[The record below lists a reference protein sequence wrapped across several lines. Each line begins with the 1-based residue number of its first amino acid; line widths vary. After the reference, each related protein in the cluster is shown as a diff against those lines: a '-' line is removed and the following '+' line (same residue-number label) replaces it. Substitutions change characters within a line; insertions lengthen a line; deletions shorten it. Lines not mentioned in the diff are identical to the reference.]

1 MGEATAGGPAGPAVP
16 PARPR
21 RRPQYS
27 DEAAAHVRELIM
39 SGQVRAGEYLR
50 VERLAGEL
58 GISATP
64 VREGLLA
71 LRGEGFV
78 QLEPRRGF
86 VVLPLRR
93 EDVLDLYL
101 VQAGLAGELA
111 AKAATRVD
119 DAQIAEIERL
129 QRALEDAAA
138 HGDADAI
145 EALNHEFHRAINLAA
160 RAPKLS
166 WFLSMA
172 TRYAPRRFYPT
183 IRGWQSAS
191 VEDHR
196 EVIDALRRGHA
207 ADARAAMRAHI
218 MHAGDLLATHLD
230 ADRRWE

>member
-1 MGEATAGGPAGPAVP
+1 
-16 PARPR
+16 
-21 RRPQYS
+21 
-27 DEAAAHVRELIM
+27 VRELIM

-50 VERLAGEL
+50 VERVAAEL

-78 QLEPRRGF
+78 ALEPRRGF
-86 VVLPLRR
+86 VVLPLRH
-93 EDVLDLYL
+93 EDVRDLFL

-119 DAQIAEIERL
+119 GAVLAELERL
-129 QRALEDAAA
+129 QSALEEAARI
-138 HGDADAI
+138 DDVDTI
-145 EALNHEFHRAINLAA
+145 EVLNHRFHRAINLAA
-160 RAPKLS
+160 AAPKLA

-183 IRGWQSAS
+183 IRGWRAAS

-196 EVIDALRRGHA
+196 GVIDALRRRDPEG
-207 ADARAAMRAHI
+207 ARAAMYAHI
-218 MHAGDLLATHLD
+218 MHAGDLLAAHLD
-230 ADRRWE
+230 GDRHWT